1 MARKIL
7 FVLALQTE
15 RAAPPPCLQV
25 ASVRALARTI
35 DSFIDHRRLERDFPQ
50 LLEESALVDADLADE
65 PGGPAEPSDRVEM
78 AKTGDP
84 SAARNEHDQRK
95 GLVFDDDNLSPEDM
109 PVTIVVKADSANTL
123 ASILDALGDWGDVDH
138 VTDDS
143 FSTRDSQ
150 EASDG
155 DSEASEK
162 RNEEGRGGPL
172 QMPKRQDWGEG
183 DLQHKQR
190 RRLVVSVARSGVGA
204 VTSSD
209 VYLARDCESP
219 VFAHNVR
226 ADATAARELRRVGG
240 GVVPAMSE
248 GTVADGADVGIGGQ
262 EGFIGRAGEGRECV
276 VVSET
281 VGELLGEIERFVL
294 RVR

>member
-1 MARKIL
+1 MAL
-7 FVLALQTE
+7 
-15 RAAPPPCLQV
+15 
-25 ASVRALARTI
+25 VRTLTRTI
-35 DSFIDHRRLERDFPQ
+35 DGFVDHRRLERDFPQ
-50 LLEESALVDADLADE
+50 LLEDSSLGEADPADE
-65 PGGPAEPSDRVEM
+65 PEPGEPSDCRDM
-78 AKTGDP
+78 DKTGAP
-84 SAARNEHDQRK
+84 SSARNEHEQRK
-95 GLVFDDDNLSPEDM
+95 ELVFDDDNLSPEDM

-138 VTDDS
+138 ADS
-143 FSTRDSQ
+143 SFFTRDLQ
-150 EASDG
+150 ESSEG

-162 RNEEGRGGPL
+162 WDKDGRGEPL
-172 QMPKRQDWGEG
+172 QMQRHDWGEG

-226 ADATAARELRRVGG
+226 ADATATRELRRVGG
-240 GVVPAMSE
+240 GVVSAMSE